1 MYDPSKIVIF
11 GGSGHA
17 KVIVDI
23 IESNNNFELIGFI
36 DKLIP
41 ADTIVLN
48 YKVIGDE
55 SLLPKLMR
63 KYKFNKGND
72 VQQTD

>member
-1 MYDPSKIVIF
+1 MYDPYKVVIF
-11 GGSGHA
+11 GSSGHA

-36 DKLIP
+36 DKFIP
-41 ADTIVLN
+41 SETIVLN

-55 SLLPKLMR
+55 SILPKLMNE
-63 KYKFNKGND
+63 YKFNKGGL
-72 VQQTD
+72 VVL